1 MPCSNGKKQKTG
13 HYSNNAHYRRQPNS
27 MFTPGT
33 DVIEKKT
40 SHKYTVLQKYE
51 KAPRS
56 LIRVENK
63 NDGTIRYIRS
73 NLLHTENY
81 SMQIVNNNRSK
92 VMVDKPQ
99 RKKRRTACGGIM
111 NLVQPEDE
119 EEDTEVILNKADE
132 IESLQVLKKPSL
144 KVLLFFIRA

>member
-81 SMQIVNNNRSK
+81 SQQIVNNNLKK
-92 VMVDKPQ
+92 VMHDKPP
-99 RKKRRTACGGIM
+99 RKKR
-111 NLVQPEDE
+111 Q
-119 EEDTEVILNKADE
+119 
-132 IESLQVLKKPSL
+132 
-144 KVLLFFIRA
+144 FFKNTDII